1 MPRRPLPFVLAGL
14 VLAVNGLILGADLRG
29 RYDDCMAGTLG
40 FGDCGRYQTGVTL
53 CDIAVGVGVA
63 LALVGAL
70 VWLSR
75 ESGRP
80 GP

>member
-40 FGDCGRYQTGVTL
+40 FGDCGGYSAGVTL
-53 CDIAVGVGVA
+53 CDVGTVVGVVLL
-63 LALVGAL
+63 LAGIVMWA
-70 VWLSR
+70 
-75 ESGRP
+75 GRP
-80 GP
+80 R